1 MYSVPDYCQLL
12 KITAVLCFTDSRG
25 GVKEV
30 LFPKALDLTRPKRP
44 RTMFSKAQLA
54 DLEREFQENP
64 YLVGEKRS
72 KLAAKLELT
81 DTQVY
86 MIACLRS

>member
-1 MYSVPDYCQLL
+1 
-12 KITAVLCFTDSRG
+12 
-25 GVKEV
+25 
-30 LFPKALDLTRPKRP
+30 
-44 RTMFSKAQLA
+44 MFSKAQLA